1 MIKNTKDI
9 KDRTPMDV
17 DMDTTSDEEDQ
28 DCAIKRLEDISGIG
42 PAAATKLRLL
52 GYTVMGL
59 ATARA
64 DVVAGEMQVSQTI
77 AKVWCNIAREAA
89 LAKMKSYTADEY
101 DEEQK
106 AKQIFIRTGS
116 DEFNKMLGGGI
127 PTMSITGSSARFSSG
142 KTQIGYD
149 AIIDVISRIFVCPV
163 CKRELTILELMVSV
177 L

>member
-9 KDRTPMDV
+9 KDRTPADV
-17 DMDTTSDEEDQ
+17 DMDTTSEEEDEG
-28 DCAIKRLEDISGIG
+28 CTIKRLEDISGIG

-89 LAKMKSYTADEY
+89 
-101 DEEQK
+101 
-106 AKQIFIRTGS
+106 
-116 DEFNKMLGGGI
+116 
-127 PTMSITGSSARFSSG
+127 FS
-142 KTQIGYD
+142 
-149 AIIDVISRIFVCPV
+149 
-163 CKRELTILELMVSV
+163 
-177 L
+177 